1 MKNRILIVEDEQI
14 IAEDLK
20 ETLKNIGFE
29 DCLIENSAEQALE
42 IIKKQKPD
50 LIIIDIKLTG
60 EMDGIELAENINK
73 IEDIP
78 VIYFTAYSDEKVI
91 EKAMATK
98 PVAYLIKPVVEKEL
112 LDIINSVLNK

>member
-20 ETLKNIGFE
+20 ETLKDIGFE
-29 DCLIENSAEQALE
+29 NCLIENSAEQALE
-42 IIKKQKPD
+42 IVKKQKPD

-60 EMDGIELAENINK
+60 KMDGIELAKKINK

-78 VIYFTAYSDEKVI
+78 VIYFTAYSEEKVI
-91 EKAMATK
+91 KKAMGTK
-98 PVAYLIKPVVEKEL
+98 PVAYLIKPVIVKEL
-112 LDIINSVLNK
+112 LDIINSALSK

>member
-29 DCLIENSAEQALE
+29 DCQIENSAEQALE

-50 LIIIDIKLTG
+50 LIIIDIKLTD
-60 EMDGIELAENINK
+60 EMDGIELVKSINK

-78 VIYFTAYSDEKVI
+78 VIYFTAYADKKVI
-91 EKAMATK
+91 QKAMETK
-98 PVAYLIKPVVEKEL
+98 PVAYLIKPVIEKEL
-112 LDIINSVLNK
+112 LDTINSALSK